1 MLKTAKV
8 ADTAAANRLIKL
20 WTARYLPDLS
30 KLPTERGEFPTAELA
45 DAASI
50 QGRNKT
56 VKKVRQLLQVN
67 CERAGLET
75 HDLLSYI
82 PNVVNLADARRIAKS
97 AMQVYEKTLE
107 IYASQP
113 PPSYYLR
120 FIDTSGT
127 LFSKLALS
135 SLTLPAVQTLAT
147 EVEPILLHLQGQHLA
162 SADSR
167 IVGFITTSFHLST
180 KSILKQLSPCEQIL
194 LSPYLKFIEEQSC
207 IPWQRLCAAAASYP
221 ANSQTL
227 ATIEQLLAQ
236 SHPIAQS
243 VYDHALKT
251 YPNHHSRRGTL
262 QNRDVT
268 TSTLR
273 DINMFQGYLWLC
285 VLENNMAAIE
295 QELFPLCVAVFPSIE
310 VQWQLVETMLKQLEI
325 EIYARVSPEQR
336 DRLRPSLES
345 LRKIFA
351 AAPIAR

>member
-30 KLPTERGEFPTAELA
+30 KLPTERGEFPTAELV

-56 VKKVRQLLQVN
+56 VKKVQQLLQVN
-67 CERAGLET
+67 CERAGIET

-82 PNVVNLADARRIAKS
+82 PKVVNLADARRISQS
-97 AMQVYEKTLE
+97 ATQVYRKTLE

-120 FIDTSGT
+120 FIDTSGS

-135 SLTLPAVQTLAT
+135 SLTLPAVQTLAA
-147 EVEPILLHLQGQHLA
+147 EIEPILLHLQEQHSTA
-162 SADSR
+162 TDSR
-167 IVGFITTSFHLST
+167 IIGFITTSFHLST
-180 KSILKQLSPCEQIL
+180 KSILKQLSLCEQIL
-194 LSPYLKFIEEQSC
+194 LSPYLKFVEEQSC
-207 IPWQRLCAAAASYP
+207 IPWERLCAAAAGYS

-227 ATIEQLLAQ
+227 ALTEQLLGE
-236 SHPIAQS
+236 SHAIAQS
-243 VYDHALKT
+243 VYDHALRT
-251 YPNHHSRRGTL
+251 YPNHRSRRGSL
-262 QNRDVT
+262 QNQDVA

-273 DINMFQGYLWLC
+273 DLNMFQGYLLLC
-285 VLENNMAAIE
+285 VLENNMTAIE
-295 QELFPLCVAVFPSIE
+295 QELLPLCLAVFPSIE
-310 VQWQLVETMLKQLEI
+310 VQWQLVESMLHQLET
-325 EIYARVSPEQR
+325 EIHAK
-336 DRLRPSLES
+336 LSLEQSDRVRPYTQS

-351 AAPIAR
+351 SVPTVV